1 MCNASDYAV
10 GAILGQ
16 KKDKKLYV
24 IYYASKVLDETQAN
38 YTKTEKELLA
48 IVFAI
53 NKFRSYLIG
62 SKVTVY
68 TDHAAIKYLL
78 SKKDVMPRLIRW
90 IFLLQEF
97 DFDIRDKK
105 GTENSVADHLSRL
118 RQESKEKDET
128 PIDDSFRDEQ
138 LCQVEETEIP
148 WYVDFFNNLA
158 CGILPPEHT
167 YQQKNK
173 FLTDIKHYYW
183 YEPLI
188 FHLGVDDIYR
198 RCIPDQEVRSILQH
212 CHSSPYGGHAST
224 RKTAAKVLQ
233 AGFYWPNLFKDAH
246 QFVLSCD
253 NCQMV
258 GNISKRQEMSLNNI
272 LEVEVFDVWGIDYM
286 GHFLSSC
293 NNKFILVAV
302 DYVSKWVEA
311 IPSPI
316 ADSKVVQRL
325 FKKVI
330 FPRFGV
336 PKAVISVGGSHFI
349 NRQLNNL
356 LKKYDVTHK
365 VAITYHPE
373 TCGQVEVSN
382 REIKNI
388 LQKMV
393 SRLRKNWSLKLDDA
407 LWAYRTAYK
416 TPIEMTPYKM
426 IYGKPCHLPVEIEH
440 KAYWAI

>member
-1 MCNASDYAV
+1 
-10 GAILGQ
+10 
-16 KKDKKLYV
+16 
-24 IYYASKVLDETQAN
+24 
-38 YTKTEKELLA
+38 
-48 IVFAI
+48 
-53 NKFRSYLIG
+53 
-62 SKVTVY
+62 
-68 TDHAAIKYLL
+68 
-78 SKKDVMPRLIRW
+78 
-90 IFLLQEF
+90 
-97 DFDIRDKK
+97 
-105 GTENSVADHLSRL
+105 
-118 RQESKEKDET
+118 
-128 PIDDSFRDEQ
+128 
-138 LCQVEETEIP
+138 
-148 WYVDFFNNLA
+148 
-158 CGILPPEHT
+158 
-167 YQQKNK
+167 
-173 FLTDIKHYYW
+173 
-183 YEPLI
+183 
-188 FHLGVDDIYR
+188 
-198 RCIPDQEVRSILQH
+198 
-212 CHSSPYGGHAST
+212 
-224 RKTAAKVLQ
+224 
-233 AGFYWPNLFKDAH
+233 
-246 QFVLSCD
+246 
-253 NCQMV
+253 MV

-330 FPRFGV
+330 FPHFGV